1 VIARSKLLP
10 LLVLFVLLLAAPAVA
25 DAATLAVDDD
35 GAQCP
40 AAEFTKVQAAVDAAA
55 PGDTIAVCPGIYVEG
70 SGSTGTNALTITK
83 SLTLKGAGADL
94 VAIEPKRSTPTGG
107 QIAESKMDIRNGRG
121 DIISAVGA
129 VAAPIT
135 VNISGVTV
143 NGNGV
148 FAEAGIVY
156 LDAQGELARDRVTHI
171 VTSISNSAY
180 ELLGGYRS
188 NQFGYGIAQVTAAAT
203 PPADAAPRPLV
214 IDHTRVDEYN
224 KVGILISGATGE
236 VTPLTSS
243 GVVNSGVLEADQV
256 IGRVQCLPF
265 NTPTPP
271 PYVLGGAGATPTN
284 QLPGNCST
292 VGLTTSGPTY
302 GQDGVRVSGG
312 AKVSIKDSTIAQNL
326 VNGAAAPA
334 YGATTNN
341 ENLSLGA
348 GLRLIGAGPST
359 VTHSNITDNA
369 YGAYNVGLDGTAP
382 NTANPL
388 GAIENWWGLAVKAT
402 ANLGPAISP
411 TTNPAYQE
419 NPVNGAAEAD
429 GAGTTSNAVDFFPFR
444 NGSESDPNTGEL
456 PVVYAPLPVND
467 AAPTVSLST
476 DKPAYERG
484 ETVTLTAAASDDFG
498 VTEITFYEG
507 TTPIATVVP
516 PADTAT
522 LTIPADAACTTRTV
536 SAVASDFLG
545 QTGSAATTFV
555 GGPNACK
562 EPETPGGG
570 GGGETPGGGGGGTGT
585 TPPPASPNAPS
596 VSLVS
601 PPATIGEA
609 GTTLTA
615 APVADT
621 AAGASVAKVDFFLGN
636 RLLCTVT
643 AAPYTCKVLPE
654 GSEVGTQALRAV
666 VTDSGGRT
674 ATAEAS
680 TKVAKFTP
688 ADLTLEAEALKAKK
702 GKGKP
707 KLRRKLSGTLEL
719 PDRVT
724 AAQGCASGTVAI
736 TVTRDDKTVLPST
749 QVSLGAR
756 CTYSLTLT
764 VPAKQSKSTFKATA
778 KFGGNA
784 VLLPAST
791 TRRFN

>member
-10 LLVLFVLLLAAPAVA
+10 LLVLFGCLFAAPAVA
-25 DAATLAVDDD
+25 GAATLAVDDD

-40 AAEFTKVQAAVDAAA
+40 AAEFTEVQAAVDAAA
-55 PGDTIAVCPGIYVEG
+55 PGDTIAVCPGVYVEG
-70 SGSTGTNALTITK
+70 SGAVGTNALTITK
-83 SLTLKGAGADL
+83 NLTIKGAGADL

-107 QIAESKMDIRNGRG
+107 QIAEGTKDIRNGRG
-121 DIISAVGA
+121 DIVAAVGA
-129 VAAPIT
+129 TTAPIT

-143 NGNGV
+143 SGNGV

-171 VTSISNSAY
+171 VTSISNTAY
-180 ELLGGYRS
+180 ELPGGYRS
-188 NQFGYGIAQVTAAAT
+188 NQLGYGIAQVTAA
-203 PPADAAPRPLV
+203 DSSLGAAPRPLV

-236 VTPLTSS
+236 STPLTSS
-243 GVVNSGVLEADQV
+243 GVVNSAVLESDQV

-284 QLPGNCST
+284 QLPGNCSS
-292 VGLTTSGPTY
+292 VGLTTTGPTY

-312 AKVSIKDSTIAQNL
+312 AKVTIKDSTIAQNL

-348 GLRLIGAGPST
+348 GLRMIGAGSST

-369 YGAYNVGLDGTAP
+369 YGAYNVGLDGTTP

-419 NPVNGAAEAD
+419 NPVNGAAETD
-429 GAGTTSNAVDFFPFR
+429 GSGTTSDAVDFFPFR
-444 NGSESDPNTGEL
+444 DGSEADPNTGEW

-467 AAPTVSLST
+467 AAPMVSLST
-476 DKPAYERG
+476 DKPAYLPG
-484 ETVTLTAAASDDFG
+484 ATATLTATASDDFG

-507 TTPIATVVP
+507 TTPIATVIP

-522 LTIPADAACTTRTV
+522 VTIPVDAACAARTV

-545 QTGSAATTFV
+545 QTGSATAAVV
-555 GGPNACK
+555 GGPNECK

-570 GGGETPGGGGGGTGT
+570 GGGETPGGGTGT
-585 TPPPASPNAPS
+585 TPPPASPQAPT

-609 GTTLTA
+609 GATLSA

-621 AAGASVAKVDFFLGN
+621 AAGASIAKVDFFLGN

-643 AAPYTCKVLPE
+643 AAPFTCKVLPE

-666 VTDSGGRT
+666 ITDSAGQT
-674 ATAEAS
+674 AAAEAS
-680 TKVAKFTP
+680 TKVQKFAP
-688 ADLTLEAEALKAKK
+688 ADLTLETKALKVKS
-702 GKGKP
+702 KGKP
-707 KLRRKLSGTLEL
+707 KLRRKLSGKLKL
-719 PDRVT
+719 PARVT
-724 AAQGCASGTVAI
+724 PAQGCASGTVAI
-736 TVTRDDKTVLPST
+736 TVSRDGKTVLPST
-749 QVSLGAR
+749 QVDLGAK
-756 CTYSLTLT
+756 CTYSLILT
-764 VPAKQSKSTFKATA
+764 VPAKGSKSTFKATA

-791 TRRFN
+791 TRRFH

>member
-10 LLVLFVLLLAAPAVA
+10 LLVLFALMLAAPAVA

-40 AAEFTKVQAAVDAAA
+40 AAEFTMVQAAVDAAA
-55 PGDTIAVCPGIYVEG
+55 PGDTIAVCPGVYVEG
-70 SGSTGTNALTITK
+70 SGAVGTNALTITK
-83 SLTLKGAGADL
+83 DLTIKGAGADL

-107 QIAESKMDIRNGRG
+107 QIAEASKDIRNGRG
-121 DIISAVGA
+121 DIVAAVGA
-129 VAAPIT
+129 TAVPIT

-143 NGNGV
+143 DGNGV
-148 FAEAGIVY
+148 FAEAGVVY

-171 VTSISNSAY
+171 VTSISNPAY
-180 ELLGGYRS
+180 ELPGGYRS
-188 NQFGYGIAQVTAAAT
+188 NQFGYGIAQVTAAQT
-203 PPADAAPRPLV
+203 APVGAGPRALV

-236 VTPLTSS
+236 SAPLTSS
-243 GVVNSGVLEADQV
+243 GVVNSAVLESDQV

-284 QLPGNCST
+284 QLPGNCSS
-292 VGLTTSGPTY
+292 VGLTTTGPTY

-312 AKVSIKDSTIAQNL
+312 AKVAIKDTTIAQNL

-348 GLRLIGAGPST
+348 GLRLIGAGSST

-369 YGAYNVGLDGTAP
+369 YGAYNVGLDGTTP

-388 GAIENWWGLAVKAT
+388 GAIENWWGLNPSVT
-402 ANLGPAISP
+402 TSNTGPAISP
-411 TTNPAYQE
+411 TTNPKYQE
-419 NPVNGAAEAD
+419 NPVNGSAEAD
-429 GAGTTSNAVDFFPFR
+429 GSGTTSNAVDFFPFR
-444 NGSESDPNTGEL
+444 NGSEADPNTGEW

-467 AAPTVSLST
+467 AAPTISLAT
-476 DKPAYERG
+476 DKPAYLPG
-484 ETVTLTAAASDDFG
+484 ATVTLTATASDDFG

-507 TTPIATVVP
+507 TTPIATVIP

-522 LTIPADAACTTRTV
+522 VTIPTDAACAARTV

-545 QTGSAATTFV
+545 QTGSATAAVV
-555 GGPNACK
+555 GGPNECK
-562 EPETPGGG
+562 EPETPGG
-570 GGGETPGGGGGGTGT
+570 GGGETPGGGGG
-585 TPPPASPNAPS
+585 TPPPASPQAPT

-609 GTTLTA
+609 GATLTA
-615 APVADT
+615 TPAADT
-621 AAGASVAKVDFFLGN
+621 AAGVSIAKVDFFLGN

-643 AAPYTCKVLPE
+643 AAPFICKVLP
-654 GSEVGTQALRAV
+654 GGAEVGTQALRAV
-666 VTDSGGRT
+666 ITDSAGQT
-674 ATAEAS
+674 AAAEAS
-680 TKVAKFTP
+680 TKVQKFTP
-688 ADLTLEAEALKAKK
+688 TDLTLEAEALKVKS
-702 GKGKP
+702 KGKP
-707 KLRRKLSGTLEL
+707 KLRRKLSGKLKL

-724 AAQGCASGTVAI
+724 PGQGCASGTVSI
-736 TVTRDDKTVLPST
+736 TVSRDGKTVLPST
-749 QVSLGAR
+749 QVDLGAK

-764 VPAKQSKSTFKATA
+764 VPAKSSKSTFKATA

-791 TRRFN
+791 TRRFH

>member
-10 LLVLFVLLLAAPAVA
+10 LLVLLGCVLAAPAA
-25 DAATLAVDDD
+25 ANAATLAVDDD

-40 AAEFTKVQAAVDAAA
+40 AAEFTQVQAAIDAAA

-70 SGSTGTNALTITK
+70 SGTIGSNALEITK
-83 SLTLKGAGADL
+83 SLTIKGAGADL
-94 VAIEPKRSTPTGG
+94 VAIEPRRSTPTGG

-121 DIISAVGA
+121 DIISAVGSSA
-129 VAAPIT
+129 VPIT

-143 NGNGV
+143 SGNGV

-171 VTSISNSAY
+171 VTSISNTAY
-180 ELLGGYRS
+180 ELAGGYRS
-188 NQFGYGIAQVTAAAT
+188 NQFGYGIAQVTAAKA
-203 PPADAAPRPLV
+203 PPTDNAPRPLV
-214 IDHTRVDEYN
+214 IDHTRVDEYD

-236 VTPLTSS
+236 STPLTPS
-243 GVVNSGVLEADQV
+243 GVVNSGTLEADQV

-292 VGLTTSGPTY
+292 VGLTTTGPTY

-326 VNGAAAPA
+326 VNGSAAPA
-334 YGATTNN
+334 YGAATNN

-348 GLRLIGAGPST
+348 GIRLIGAGTST

-369 YGAYNVGLDGTAP
+369 YGAFNVGLDGATP

-388 GAIENWWGLAVKAT
+388 GAIENWWGLAVNA
-402 ANLGPAISP
+402 ASNAGPAISP
-411 TTNPAYQE
+411 TTNPKYQE
-419 NPVNGAAEAD
+419 NPVNGTAEAD
-429 GAGTTSNAVDFFPFR
+429 GGGTTSSAVDFFPFR
-444 NGSESDPNTGEL
+444 NGSQSDPNTGEF

-467 AAPTVSLST
+467 AAPTIALTT

-484 ETVTLTAAASDDFG
+484 ETVNLTAIASDDFG
-498 VTEITFYEG
+498 VTRITFYEG
-507 TTPIATVVP
+507 TEPIATVIP
-516 PADTAT
+516 PNDTAT
-522 LTIPADAACTTRTV
+522 LTIPADAACATRTV

-545 QTGSAATTFV
+545 QTSSATASFV

-570 GGGETPGGGGGGTGT
+570 GETPGGGGGGTT
-585 TPPPASPNAPS
+585 PPASPKAPS

-601 PPATIGEA
+601 PPARIGEA
-609 GTTLTA
+609 GATLTA
-615 APVADT
+615 APAADA

-643 AAPYTCKVLPE
+643 AAPFTCKVLPE
-654 GSEVGTQALRAV
+654 GSEVGAQALRAV
-666 VTDSGGRT
+666 VTDSTGQT
-674 ATAEAS
+674 TTAEAS
-680 TKVAKFTP
+680 TKVDKFTP
-688 ADLTLEAEALKAKK
+688 GDLTLEAEALKAKS
-702 GKGKP
+702 KGKP
-707 KLRRKLSGTLEL
+707 KLRRKLSGTLKL
-719 PDRVT
+719 PARVT
-724 AAQGCASGTVAI
+724 PAQGCASGTVAL
-736 TVTRDDKTVLPST
+736 TVTRDGKTVLPST
-749 QVSLGAR
+749 QVDLGSR

-764 VPAKQSKSTFKATA
+764 VPARSSKSTFKATA

-791 TRRFN
+791 TRRFR

>member
-1 VIARSKLLP
+1 MIARSKLLP
-10 LLVLFVLLLAAPAVA
+10 LLVLFALLLVVPAAA

-40 AAEFTKVQAAVDAAA
+40 AAEYTKVQAAVDAAA
-55 PGDTIAVCPGIYVEG
+55 PGDTIAICPGIYVEG
-70 SGSTGTNALTITK
+70 SGSTGSNALTITK

-121 DIISAVGA
+121 DIIAANGDP
-129 VAAPIT
+129 AAPIT

-156 LDAQGELARDRVTHI
+156 LDAQGELVRDRVTHI
-171 VTSISNSAY
+171 VTSISISAY

-188 NQFGYGIAQVTAAAT
+188 NQYGYGIAQVTAAAT
-203 PPADAAPRPLV
+203 PPAGAAPRPLV

-236 VTPLTSS
+236 VSPLTSS
-243 GVVNSGVLEADQV
+243 GVVNAATLEADQV

-271 PYVLGGAGATPTN
+271 PYVLGGTGATPTN

-292 VGLTTSGPTY
+292 VGLTTTGPTY
-302 GQDGVRVSGG
+302 GQDGVRVAGG
-312 AKVSIKDSTIAQNL
+312 AKVEVKDTTIAQNL

-341 ENLSLGA
+341 ENLNLGA
-348 GLRLIGAGPST
+348 GLRLIGAGTST

-369 YGAYNVGLDGTAP
+369 YGAYNVGLDGTTP
-382 NTANPL
+382 NAANPL
-388 GAIENWWGLAVKAT
+388 GAIENWWGLAVNAT
-402 ANLGPAISP
+402 TGNAGPAISP
-411 TTNPAYQE
+411 TTNPKYQE
-419 NPVNGAAEAD
+419 NPVNGTAEAD
-429 GAGTTSNAVDFFPFR
+429 GSGTTSNTVDFFPFR
-444 NGSESDPNTGEL
+444 NGSQSDPNTGEF

-467 AAPTVSLST
+467 AAPTIGLST
-476 DKPAYERG
+476 DKPAYALG

-507 TTPIATVVP
+507 NTPIATVIP

-522 LTIPADAACTTRTV
+522 VTIPADAACTTRTV

-545 QTGSAATTFV
+545 QTSSATTTFV

-562 EPETPGGG
+562 EPENPGGG
-570 GGGETPGGGGGGTGT
+570 GGGGGDGGGGTGT
-585 TPPPASPNAPS
+585 TPPPASPKAPT

-601 PPATIGEA
+601 PPATIGA
-609 GTTLTA
+609 NGAKLTA
-615 APVADT
+615 APAADT
-621 AAGASVAKVDFFLGN
+621 GAGASVAKVDFFLGN

-666 VTDSGGRT
+666 VTDSTGQT

-680 TKVAKFTP
+680 TKVSKFTP
-688 ADLTLEAEALKAKK
+688 EGLTLETEALKAKK

-736 TVTRDDKTVLPST
+736 TVTRDGKTVLPST
-749 QVSLGAR
+749 QVSLGAK

-764 VPAKQSKSTFKATA
+764 VPAKKSKSTFKATA

>member
-10 LLVLFVLLLAAPAVA
+10 LLLLFALLLVVPAAA

-55 PGDTIAVCPGIYVEG
+55 PGDTIAICPGIYVEG

-121 DIISAVGA
+121 DIIAANGTPT
-129 VAAPIT
+129 APIT

-188 NQFGYGIAQVTAAAT
+188 NQYGYGIAQVTAAGA
-203 PPADAAPRPLV
+203 PPAGATPRPLV

-243 GVVNSGVLEADQV
+243 GVVNSATLEADQV

-271 PYVLGGAGATPTN
+271 PYVLGGAGATPAN

-292 VGLTTSGPTY
+292 VGLTTTGPTY
-302 GQDGVRVSGG
+302 GQDGVRVAAG
-312 AKVSIKDSTIAQNL
+312 AKVQVKDSTIAQNL
-326 VNGAAAPA
+326 VNGTAAPA

-348 GLRLIGAGPST
+348 GIRLIGASSST

-369 YGAYNVGLDGTAP
+369 YGAYNVGLDGTTA

-402 ANLGPAISP
+402 ANVGPAISP

-429 GAGTTSNAVDFFPFR
+429 GSGTTSSAVDFFPFR
-444 NGSESDPNTGEL
+444 NGSQSDPNTGEF

-467 AAPTVSLST
+467 AAPTISLAT

-507 TTPIATVVP
+507 NTPIATVVP

-522 LTIPADAACTTRTV
+522 VTIPADAACATRTV

-545 QTGSAATTFV
+545 QTAGATTTFV

-570 GGGETPGGGGGGTGT
+570 GGGG
-585 TPPPASPNAPS
+585 TPPPPATPKSPA

-601 PPATIGEA
+601 PPATIGEKGA
-609 GTTLTA
+609 TLTA
-615 APVADT
+615 APAADT
-621 AAGASVAKVDFFLGN
+621 AAGANVAKVDFFLGN

-643 AAPYTCKVLPE
+643 AAPYTCKVLPD

-666 VTDSGGRT
+666 VTDSAGQT

-680 TKVAKFTP
+680 TKVSKFTP
-688 ADLTLEAEALKAKK
+688 DGITLDAEALKAKK

-736 TVTRDDKTVLPST
+736 TVTRDGKTVLPST
-749 QVSLGAR
+749 QVSLGAK